1 MYITT
6 FYSFKGGVGRTM
18 ALVNIAVELA
28 KTGRRVLTVDF
39 DLEAPGLDTF
49 DILRSE
55 NHVPGIINFVG
66 EYLDSGQAP
75 EVDRFIY
82 ESSSIGDQGGGLWI
96 MPSGA
101 QRESYAANFSQ
112 IDWGVLYEKHDGYLL
127 FEDLKEQ
134 WKRVIKPDYVLI
146 DSRTG
151 HTDTSGICT
160 RQLPNA
166 VAIFFFPNDQNLRGL
181 TKVVQDIRAEART
194 PRNKEIDLHFVMS
207 NVPDLDDED
216 RILEGKIN
224 EFQQQL
230 GFEREPMVVHRYNS
244 LALLN
249 QMVFTKDRP
258 RSRLAQE
265 YRDVVREVVRRNLA
279 DREGA
284 LDYINR
290 AGRRLRLRGVEYE
303 SQQKMDETLQDIEER
318 HSSDGEVLFR
328 LGRLREDQ
336 RYLEWAVS
344 LFDRAIET
352 GYKEPNVYLTRARVR
367 VDSGDPD
374 GAHEDALQVLRSDRL
389 PPPLVRAAIRLAK
402 PYSPKDIAESTAV
415 VSLDFK
421 DQFWLAHNLYGSR
434 EEIKIAVSIL
444 LSLVSDSDQPEE
456 ERASARRELAMAYIG
471 IEMYDEATDILRYG
485 GRGVDEMDIRNAFN
499 YGMAMWGKTA
509 SIVSAPFARV
519 VQLDQG
525 DPPTKE
531 QPNYL
536 QCMTIAYWASGDRAT
551 ALKCERRARKAI
563 SVHRGSAFSCWRYR
577 PVVANAFREDL
588 NEIRALIGGD
598 TSRTPRFMA
607 TATEGEKNRQS

>member
-1 MYITT
+1 
-6 FYSFKGGVGRTM
+6 M

-49 DILRSE
+49 DIVRSE
-55 NHVPGIINFVG
+55 NHVPGIIDFVG
-66 EYLDSGQAP
+66 EYLESGQAP

-82 ESSSIGDQGGGLWI
+82 RSSGVGDQGGGLWV

-181 TKVVQDIRAEART
+181 TKVVKDIRSEARA

-224 EFQQQL
+224 AFQQQL
-230 GFEREPMVVHRYNS
+230 GFEREPMIVHRYNS

-265 YRDVVREVVRRNLA
+265 YRDVVRKIVSRNLA

-284 LDYINR
+284 LDYIKR
-290 AGRRLRLRGVEYE
+290 AGRRQRRGIEDE
-303 SQQKMDETLQDIEER
+303 PFQEMDKTLQNIEDM
-318 HSSDGEVLFR
+318 HSSDGEVLFE
-328 LGRLREDQ
+328 LGVLREEQ
-336 RYLEWAVS
+336 RSLERAVS
-344 LFDRAIET
+344 LFDHAIDV
-352 GYKEPNVYLTRARVR
+352 GYDEPDVYLNRARVR
-367 VDSGDPD
+367 ADSGDLD
-374 GAHEDALQVLRSDRL
+374 GANEDALQVLRSDRL
-389 PPPLVRAAIRLAK
+389 PPPLVRAAIRLAR
-402 PYSPKDIAESTAV
+402 PESPEGIAVSAAV
-415 VSLDFK
+415 TSLSFE
-421 DQFWLAHNLYGSR
+421 DQFWLARNLYGSR
-434 EEIKIAVSIL
+434 EETEIAVSIL
-444 LSLVSDSDQPEE
+444 LPLISDGDQPEE
-456 ERASARRELAMAYIG
+456 ERTSAKEELAMAYIG
-471 IEMYDEATDILRYG
+471 IGMYNEAVSLLRHG
-485 GRGVDEMDIRNAFN
+485 GRSVEEMNIRSAFN
-499 YGMAMWGKTA
+499 YGMAMWGKTDE
-509 SIVSAPFARV
+509 IVLRNHLHESLK
-519 VQLDQG
+519 LDQKN
-525 DPPTKE
+525 PITE
-531 QPNYL
+531 ERPNYF
-536 QCMTIAYWASGDRAT
+536 QCMMVAYWASGDTAT
-551 ALKCERRARKAI
+551 ALEFEQRSRKAI
-563 SVHRGSAFSCWRYR
+563 NARPLAFSSWRYR
-577 PVVANAFREDL
+577 RATRNAFEEDL
-588 NEIRALIGGD
+588 DEIHALIGGD
-598 TSRTPRFMA
+598 ASRTPQFMA
-607 TATEGEKNRQS
+607 TAAEEDKNRKL

>member
-18 ALVNIAVELA
+18 ALANIAVELA

-55 NHVPGIINFVG
+55 KHVPGIIDFVG
-66 EYLDSGQAP
+66 EYLESGRAP

-82 ESSSIGDQGGGLWI
+82 ESSGISDQGGGLWI

-134 WKRVIKPDYVLI
+134 WKHVIKPDYVLI

-151 HTDTSGICT
+151 HTDTGGICT
-160 RQLPNA
+160 RQLPNT

-265 YRDVVREVVRRNLA
+265 YRDVAREIVRRNLA

-284 LDYINR
+284 LDYIRR
-290 AGRRLRLRGVEYE
+290 AGRRWRRGRTEQE
-303 SQQKMDETLQDIEER
+303 SPLEIDKKIQQIEDV
-318 HSSDGEVLFR
+318 HSADGEVLFR
-328 LGRLREDQ
+328 LGVLLEDE
-336 RYLEWAVS
+336 RHSERAAS
-344 LFDRAIET
+344 LFDRAVEA
-352 GYKEPNVYLTRARVR
+352 GYDEPEAHLKRARLR
-367 VDSGDPD
+367 ADEGDLD
-374 GAHEDALQVLRSDRL
+374 GARDDALKVLRSAHVSVR
-389 PPPLVRAAIRLAK
+389 LVRQAMRLIGSANWGEV
-402 PYSPKDIAESTAV
+402 AEATAV
-415 VSLDFK
+415 VSLK
-421 DQFWLAHNLYGSR
+421 PNERIWIAIGLIEAAEKA
-434 EEIKIAVSIL
+434 EEMRRAGSIL
-444 LSLVSDSDQPEE
+444 LPLIEDNDLVDE
-456 ERASARRELAMAYIG
+456 ERQLAESTLALAYLG
-471 IEMYDEATDILRYG
+471 VGEFTKAANLCRHG
-485 GRGVDEMDIRNAFN
+485 GRDIDDMDIQDAFN
-499 YGMAMWGKTA
+499 YGMAMWGATGKVD
-509 SIVSAPFARV
+509 SNPFERV
-519 VQLDQG
+519 VELDQSG
-525 DPPTKE
+525 SKQND
-531 QPNYL
+531 PNYL
-536 QCMTIAYWASGDRAT
+536 QCMAIAWWAAGDPAK
-551 ALKCERRARKAI
+551 AVGFVGRARQALHGSTFSSWHYRRITEGEFEEDLDKI
-563 SVHRGSAFSCWRYR
+563 LTLIEGSAS
-577 PVVANAFREDL
+577 P
-588 NEIRALIGGD
+588 
-598 TSRTPRFMA
+598 TPRFMKTVPSLA
-607 TATEGEKNRQS
+607 S